1 MGEREVG
8 LHFLFSKC
16 YEKYHK
22 EEIKHIIFNCHDRGN
37 ENENIK
43 EYSMCYNKN
52 NPNLKK
58 YCGPDWVFH
67 HWPSA
72 NIDLYEDTKNQ
83 IILESN
89 KYPTIDK
96 VGWFGNIYSP
106 LSDVIEH
113 NTRPLLKKIGD
124 ENPELFDI
132 FHVGLSSGKINNSC
146 PNYIS
151 LPDLIKYKYLI
162 DIGGNGYSGRLK
174 FLLFSK
180 RPLLIVDRNY
190 IEYFNDDLI
199 PYKHYIP
206 VKMDL
211 SDLLEQVN
219 WIIMNPE
226 KSLEIANNAFD
237 YAINN
242 FKIDDLID
250 RIHYVYNNLQYT

>member
-1 MGEREVG
+1 MCERAYG
-8 LHFLFSKC
+8 LTYFFHKC
-16 YEKYHK
+16 SEKYLK
-22 EEIKHIIFNCHDRGN
+22 EEIKYIRFNCHDRGN

-58 YCGPDWVFH
+58 YCGPDWVFY

-72 NIDLYEDTKNQ
+72 SIYSFDRTKNE

-89 KYPTIDK
+89 KKPTIDK
-96 VGWFGNIYSP
+96 VGWYGNIYSP
-106 LSDVIEH
+106 LNDVIEYK
-113 NTRPLLKKIGD
+113 TRPLLKEIGD
-124 ENPELFDI
+124 QNPELFDI
-132 FHVGLSSGKINNSC
+132 IHVAPYYGKISNTIST
-146 PNYIS
+146 YLS
-151 LPDLIKYKYLI
+151 LPELIKYKYLI

-190 IEYFNDDLI
+190 IEYFYDDLI
-199 PYKHYIP
+199 PYEHYIP

-219 WIIMNPE
+219 WIKSNPE
-226 KSLEIANNAFD
+226 KSQEIANNAFN

-242 FKIDDLID
+242 FTIDNLID
-250 RIHYVYNNLQYT
+250 RVYYVYNNLKK

>member
-1 MGEREVG
+1 MDEERIIG
-8 LHFLFSKC
+8 LLYFFNKC
-16 YEKYHK
+16 SEKFFK
-22 EEIKHIIFNCHDRGN
+22 NEIKFIKFNFDDRGN
-37 ENENIK
+37 ENENCK

-58 YCGPDWVFH
+58 YCGPDWVFY

-72 NIDLYEDTKNQ
+72 NIIFENTKKQ

-89 KYPTIDK
+89 KTPIIDK

-106 LSDVIEH
+106 CNDVIEYT
-113 NTRPLLKKIGD
+113 TRPLLKKIGE
-124 ENPELFDI
+124 ENPELFEVLHI
-132 FHVGLSSGKINNSC
+132 NPSFVGINNTVN
-146 PNYIS
+146 NYVS
-151 LPDLIKYKYLI
+151 LPDLLKYKYLI

-190 IEYFNDDLI
+190 IEYFHDELI

-219 WIIMNPE
+219 WMILNPE

-237 YAINN
+237 FAINN
-242 FKIDDLID
+242 FKLDNLLD
-250 RIHYVYNNLQYT
+250 RIYNVYTNLQ